1 MPGLS
6 KIQNTLLA
14 YTAAAL
20 SGKQADADES
30 AFLESIFQECRHQSI
45 ALLLFPTIKNKLSL
59 ELHRKWMQHSHQL
72 LATNL
77 RSELA
82 HCELHRIMTAA
93 SISCVIMKGCASAA
107 YYPDPA
113 LRTMGDV
120 DFLVSP
126 GDLER
131 AGKVLETA
139 GYIRELGHDDRVH
152 ISYHKGEGAS
162 KIVLEMHWE
171 SNGVPAGKNGE
182 IVREYLAT
190 CISEAI
196 PYETPSGIFMG
207 PSRFHHGLI
216 LLLHTATHLINS
228 GVGLRHLCDWAVFV
242 ETFSDEEFCNVFEQ
256 KLKAAGLWRLAQILT
271 QLSSVYLGCSKKTWA
286 GNPDAD
292 YLEALMADIL
302 AGGNF
307 GKKDSQRL
315 NQAKLMT
322 DKKTGTVTETSM
334 FKQLCRTMNEKA
346 ELALPAI
353 KRFSILLPI
362 GWLYVAFRHIIRI
375 LTGKRAKIN
384 LKSTL
389 SGAEQRSVL
398 YRQLRLFEIEE

>member
-1 MPGLS
+1 MPELAT
-6 KIQNTLLA
+6 IQNALLA
-14 YTAAAL
+14 YTANVL
-20 SGKQADADES
+20 SGKQVGIEE
-30 AFLESIFQECRHQSI
+30 LESEESLFQECRHQSV
-45 ALLLFPTIKNKLSL
+45 ALLLFPSIKNSLSS
-59 ELHRKWMQHSHQL
+59 ELRGKWVQYSHQL
-72 LATNL
+72 LASNL
-77 RSELA
+77 RNELA
-82 HCELHRIMTAA
+82 HCELHKIMTAA
-93 SISCVIMKGCASAA
+93 SIPYVIMKGCASAA

-120 DFLVSP
+120 DFLISP
-126 GDLER
+126 SDLER
-131 AGKVLETA
+131 AKQALKAA
-139 GYIRELGHDDRVH
+139 GYTRDFGHDDRVH
-152 ISYHKGEGAS
+152 IPYHKGEGAS

-171 SNGVPAGKNGE
+171 PNGVPAGKNGE
-182 IVREYLAT
+182 IVREYLDA

-196 PYETPSGIFMG
+196 PYEMPSGIFMG

-256 KLKAAGLWRLAQILT
+256 KLKAAGLWRFAQILT

-292 YLEALMADIL
+292 YLEALMADIF

-322 DKKTGTVTETSM
+322 DKRTGTVTEVSM
-334 FKQLCRTMNEKA
+334 FKQFCHTMNEKA
-346 ELALPAI
+346 ESALPII
-353 KRFSILLPI
+353 KRFRILLLI
-362 GWLYVAFRHIIRI
+362 GWLYVGLRHVIRI

-389 SGAEQRSVL
+389 SGAEQRSIL

>member
-1 MPGLS
+1 MPELAT
-6 KIQNTLLA
+6 IQNALLA
-14 YTAAAL
+14 YTANVL
-20 SGKQADADES
+20 SGKQVGIEE
-30 AFLESIFQECRHQSI
+30 LESEESLFQECRHQSV
-45 ALLLFPTIKNKLSL
+45 ALLLFPSIKNKLSS
-59 ELHRKWMQHSHQL
+59 ELHGKWAQYSHQL
-72 LATNL
+72 LAANL

-82 HCELHRIMTAA
+82 HCQLHQIMAAA
-93 SISCVIMKGCASAA
+93 SIPYVIMKGCASAA

-120 DFLVSP
+120 DFLISP
-126 GDLER
+126 SDLEQ
-131 AGKVLETA
+131 AKQALEAA
-139 GYIRELGHDDRVH
+139 GYTRDFGHDDRVH

-162 KIVLEMHWE
+162 KIILEMHWE
-171 SNGVPAGKNGE
+171 PNGVPAGKNGE
-182 IVREYLAT
+182 IVREYLGT

-207 PSRFHHGLI
+207 PSHFHHGLI

-256 KLKAAGLWRLAQILT
+256 KLKAAGLWRFAQILT
-271 QLSSVYLGCSKKTWA
+271 QLSSAYLGCSKKTWA
-286 GNPDAD
+286 GNPDSD
-292 YLEALMADIL
+292 YLEELMADIL

-334 FKQLCRTMNEKA
+334 FKQFCRTMNEKA
-346 ELALPAI
+346 ALTLPVI
-353 KRFSILLPI
+353 KRFRILLPI
-362 GWLYVAFRHIIRI
+362 GWLYVGLRHLIRV

-389 SGAEQRSVL
+389 SGAEQRSIL

>member
-1 MPGLS
+1 MPRNAE
-6 KIQNTLLA
+6 KQNTFLA
-14 YTAAAL
+14 L
-20 SGKQADADES
+20 VSCSLWQEQS
-30 AFLESIFQECRHQSI
+30 ARKHIDWEQIFCESIYQS
-45 ALLLFPTIKNKLSL
+45 ATMLLFPSVKNQLTPDL
-59 ELHRKWMQHSHQL
+59 RKAWDIQCKRL
-72 LATNL
+72 LAANL
-77 RSELA
+77 RNELA
-82 HCELHRIMTAA
+82 HCELHKILAAA
-93 SISCVIMKGCASAA
+93 SIPYIIMKGCASAA

-126 GDLER
+126 SDLEQ
-131 AGKVLETA
+131 AKQALETA
-139 GYIRELGHDDRVH
+139 GYTRAFGHDDRVH
-152 ISYHKGEGAS
+152 ISYHKDEGAA

-171 SNGVPAGKNGE
+171 PNGVPAGKNGE

-256 KLKAAGLWRLAQILT
+256 KLKAAGLWRFAQIWT
-271 QLSSVYLGCSKKTWA
+271 QLSSAYLGCSKKTWA
-286 GNPDAD
+286 GNPDSD
-292 YLEALMADIL
+292 YLEELMADIL

-334 FKQLCRTMNEKA
+334 FKQFFRTMNEKA

-353 KRFSILLPI
+353 KRSRILLPI
-362 GWLYVAFRHIIRI
+362 GWLYVGLRHVIRI